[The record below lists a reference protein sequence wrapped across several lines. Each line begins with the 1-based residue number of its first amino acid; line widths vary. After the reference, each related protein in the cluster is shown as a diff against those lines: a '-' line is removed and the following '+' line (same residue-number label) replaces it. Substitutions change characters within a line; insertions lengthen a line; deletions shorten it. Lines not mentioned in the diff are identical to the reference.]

1 MIDPDKWQLGSPG
14 KGRNSMHIL
23 TRKDALFLLNGGKY
37 SLRLIL
43 KTALDLLIYEGN
55 QADMLQV
62 AACDQY
68 LHERFY
74 SQWLDEMEEREA
86 NRYV

>member
-1 MIDPDKWQLGSPG
+1 
-14 KGRNSMHIL
+14 
-23 TRKDALFLLNGGKY
+23 
-37 SLRLIL
+37 
-43 KTALDLLIYEGN
+43 LLIYEGN